1 MIHPALPLLIK
12 TQYMSKIRRA
22 LRSLKTL
29 RGVMYFLVGLFVFTL
44 WIGPSIL
51 MAFTDTKSK
60 DIVAPY
66 ISAFLPFLLLI
77 ITLLALTSATI
88 SKAINFTAGE
98 LEFLFPG
105 PFKRRDLVIYKII
118 TSVMGIIFVALFISC
133 FFMRFTNL
141 YIACYLGILFT
152 LLFLHFFSMAVAFIS
167 LIISKHAYT
176 PSRKNIL
183 ITIGVLVV
191 LGLWKGVDWQT
202 AQELFMKP
210 LVLAQMVKDNWFG
223 GIILAP
229 FEVFVRTIMAPSFY
243 DLLLWASAAA
253 GIDLI
258 LLGAVISLDANYLET
273 SLSVSE
279 KKYAKIERMRR
290 GGVAAI
296 SSNRK
301 TAKWSLPDLP
311 WLHGIGPIL
320 WRQMTSAMRNSKGV
334 LLLLFIVSMG
344 IGPMIVMKGVSD
356 ESVPFF
362 LIIITMYSIF
372 LTQWFPFDFR
382 SDIDRMDWM
391 KMIPID
397 SLPIAIGQILTP
409 VLIVSILEMTI
420 FGGLAIGVKN
430 NFSLLLAGIL
440 LAPSFNLLLFGL
452 ENLIFLLYPVRIAKV
467 GPGDFQGFGRMMV
480 LFFLKFVVIILVMG
494 SIIGLGVG
502 GYFLFDKSIIV
513 FIAISLTLLTGCGL
527 AIIQCIAWAFDKFDP
542 SIHTPA

>member
-12 TQYMSKIRRA
+12 SQYMSKIRRA

-29 RGVMYFLVGLFVFTL
+29 RGVMYFLVGLIVFIL

-51 MAFTDTKSK
+51 MAFTDTKSRE
-60 DIVAPY
+60 IAAPY
-66 ISAFLPFLLLI
+66 ISAFLPFLLLVFC
-77 ITLLALTSATI
+77 LLALASAI
-88 SKAINFTAGE
+88 KSKAIYFTAGE
-98 LEFLFPG
+98 IEFLFPG

-118 TSVMGIIFVALFISC
+118 TSVMNIIFVALFMSC

-141 YIACYLGILFT
+141 YIACYLGIFFI
-152 LLFLHFFSMAVAFIS
+152 LLFLHFFSMIVAFIS
-167 LIISKHAYT
+167 LIVSKHAYT
-176 PSRKNIL
+176 LPRKNIL
-183 ITIGVLVV
+183 LTIGVLIII
-191 LGLWKGVDWQT
+191 GLWKGIDWQA
-202 AQELFMKP
+202 AQELLLKP
-210 LVLAQMVKDNWFG
+210 LVLAQMVRDNWYG
-223 GIILAP
+223 GVILAP
-229 FEVFVRTIMAPSFY
+229 FDVFVRTVMAPSFY
-243 DLLLWASAAA
+243 DLLIWGSAAA
-253 GIDLI
+253 GIDI
-258 LLGAVISLDANYLET
+258 LLFCCVISLDANYLET

-279 KKYAKIERMRR
+279 KKYAKLERMRQ

-301 TAKWSLPDLP
+301 TAKWSLPLLP
-311 WLHGIGPIL
+311 WLGGAGPIL
-320 WRQMTSAMRNSKGV
+320 WRQLTTAMRNSKGV

-382 SDIDRMDWM
+382 SDIDRMDWI

-397 SLPIAIGQILTP
+397 SLPIAIGQVLTP
-409 VLIVSILEMTI
+409 VLIVSMLEMII

-452 ENLIFLLYPVRIAKV
+452 ENIIFLLYPVRIAKV

-480 LFFLKFVVIILVMG
+480 VFFLKFIVIILIMG

-502 GYFLFDKSIIV
+502 GYFLSNKSILV
-513 FIAISLTLLTGCGL
+513 FLAISFTLLTGCGF
-527 AIIQCIAWAFDKFDP
+527 AVVQCIAWAFEKFDP
-542 SIHTPA
+542 SIHTPT